1 MADPVAVIVGAGP
14 AGTRVAQ
21 VLVAHG
27 IRPTVLDESPRSGGQ
42 IYRRQPA
49 SFKRSYEKL
58 YGFEASRADKLHKAF
73 DSIRGDIDY
82 RPGTLAWAVADG
94 KVHTASHEDGS
105 TSSVPYDVLFLA
117 TGAMDRIIPVQG
129 WTLPGVYTLGAAQ
142 VSLKY
147 QGCAIGQRCVFMGT
161 GPLLYLVAY
170 QYHKAGAEVAAV
182 LDTSEWSTALRHGAG
197 LLNAPAAMAKG
208 LYYVAALRAAGIPM
222 HKGIVPLQV
231 QGNDRVR
238 GIHYSDS
245 GGQEKAI
252 ECSAVG
258 LGYGLQSETQLADLA
273 GCEFSLDPLSRQWL
287 PQTDVDGLSS
297 VPNVYLCGDGA
308 RIRGADYAEAAGA
321 LAALSWL
328 NQRGRQISEQAL
340 QPLRSKLQRGLR
352 FATAL
357 QRVFPVPHHLLSQL
371 PGDTVVCRC
380 ENITMSSVCQA
391 PHGSEDNDVNRTKA
405 LVRVG
410 MGRCQGRVCGLSA
423 VSAMA
428 QRQDDTVPLTP
439 LAERLAHIGRI
450 RGQAPIKPLPVAPVG
465 GKAP

>member
-1 MADPVAVIVGAGP
+1 MANPVAVIVGAGP
-14 AGTRVAQ
+14 AGTRAAE

-27 IRPTVLDESPRSGGQ
+27 LRPIVLDESPRSGGQ

-49 SFKRSYEKL
+49 SFRRSHTQL
-58 YGFEASRADKLHKAF
+58 YGFEASRAERLHRVFDRF
-73 DSIRGDIDY
+73 DSAIDH
-82 RPGTLAWAVADG
+82 RPGTLAWAITEG
-94 KVHTASHEDGS
+94 QVHTARHEDGV
-105 TSSVPYDVLFLA
+105 TATVNYDVLFLA
-117 TGAMDRIIPVQG
+117 TGAMDRIIPVPG

-142 VSLKY
+142 VALKY

-182 LDTSEWSTALRHGAG
+182 LDTSGWASAMRHGAG

-208 LYYVAALRAAGIPM
+208 LYYVAALKAAGVPI
-222 HKGIVPLQV
+222 HKGVLPLEV
-231 QGNDRVR
+231 QGQATVR
-238 GIHYSDS
+238 AVRFSDS
-245 GGQEKAI
+245 GGRERTI

-273 GCEFSLDPLSRQWL
+273 GCTFAPDSLSRQWL
-287 PQTDVDGLSS
+287 PQTDGDGLSS
-297 VPNVYLCGDGA
+297 VSNVYLCGDGA
-308 RIRGADYAEAAGA
+308 RVRGADYAEAAGA

-328 NQRGRQISEQAL
+328 QRQGRPINEQAL

-357 QRVFPVPHHLLSQL
+357 QRVFPVPHHLLSTL

-380 ENITMSSVCQA
+380 ENITLDGVCQA
-391 PHGSEDNDVNRTKA
+391 PHGPQNNDVNRTKA

-423 VSAMA
+423 ASAMA
-428 QRQDDTVPLTP
+428 QRQESSLPLP
-439 LAERLAHIGRI
+439 SLAQRLESIGRI
-450 RGQAPIKPLPVAPVG
+450 RGQAPVKPLPVAPSG
-465 GKAP
+465 AKAP